1 MMTESFLRNLRQDIL
16 IVDDVPEN
24 LQILALMLKDQGY
37 SVRPVSSGRMALKTA
52 KANPPDLILL
62 DITMPEMNGY
72 EVCTAL
78 KSQPETSAIP
88 VIFLSAMESEQE
100 QAYGMQLGAVDF
112 ITKPFSLPGIKA
124 KIKQHL
130 NGQIGAS
137 EPPVDVWQDDLTRIA
152 NRKRFNE
159 LLAMALVEA
168 KAAERP
174 LSMLLIDIDCFKN
187 YNADYGNLAGDNCL
201 WKISQILQKNM
212 PRQQDVVARWGSD
225 EFACILP
232 NTDRQQAVAIG
243 EKLRQAVAAMAITHG
258 SSAVADVVTVS
269 VGVASWQ
276 PGDPEDGAALVEVAG
291 EVLAASRG
299 GCHG

>member
-1 MMTESFLRNLRQDIL
+1 M
-16 IVDDVPEN
+16 
-24 LQILALMLKDQGY
+24 
-37 SVRPVSSGRMALKTA
+37 
-52 KANPPDLILL
+52 
-62 DITMPEMNGY
+62 
-72 EVCTAL
+72 
-78 KSQPETSAIP
+78 
-88 VIFLSAMESEQE
+88 
-100 QAYGMQLGAVDF
+100 
-112 ITKPFSLPGIKA
+112 
-124 KIKQHL
+124 
-130 NGQIGAS
+130 
-137 EPPVDVWQDDLTRIA
+137 WQDDLTRIA

-243 EKLRQAVAAMAITHG
+243 EKLRQAVAAMAIPHG